1 MVVAEFAE
9 RLVEGQA
16 RWRKKP
22 SVVYDPPHEYVN
34 GSHASIIAGTANPFR
49 SDTENRSSPV
59 TDNPLKLKSIHH
71 VEFWVGNA
79 KQAAYF
85 YRQAFGFS
93 QIAYAGLETGQRDHT
108 SYALS
113 QGKARLVLTSPLTS
127 AGPIAAHI
135 ASHGDAVRDIAFL
148 VEDADR
154 AFDEA
159 VRRGARPAME
169 PTDRGDRCGA
179 VRQAAIHTYGDTVHS
194 FISNKDYRGPFLPGF
209 STRAVHGDP
218 LGILRMDHI
227 VGNVELGKMNEW
239 AEWYSR
245 VLGFRR
251 FISFDDKDISTE
263 YSALMSIVMSDDSFS
278 IKFPINEPAEGRKK
292 SQIQEYLDF
301 HHGPGVQHIALLTED
316 IIATVSRLRENGVE
330 FLHVPD
336 TYYDELPARV
346 GQVEPGI
353 ESLRP
358 LGILVDR
365 DQDGYLLQIFTQP
378 VEDRPTLFFEL
389 IQREGSRGFGKGN
402 FKALFE
408 SIEREQAL
416 RGNL

>member
-1 MVVAEFAE
+1 
-9 RLVEGQA
+9 
-16 RWRKKP
+16 
-22 SVVYDPPHEYVN
+22 
-34 GSHASIIAGTANPFR
+34 
-49 SDTENRSSPV
+49 
-59 TDNPLKLKSIHH
+59 
-71 VEFWVGNA
+71 
-79 KQAAYF
+79 
-85 YRQAFGFS
+85 
-93 QIAYAGLETGQRDHT
+93 
-108 SYALS
+108 
-113 QGKARLVLTSPLTS
+113 
-127 AGPIAAHI
+127 
-135 ASHGDAVRDIAFL
+135 
-148 VEDADR
+148 
-154 AFDEA
+154 
-159 VRRGARPAME
+159 
-169 PTDRGDRCGA
+169 
-179 VRQAAIHTYGDTVHS
+179 
-194 FISNKDYRGPFLPGF
+194 
-209 STRAVHGDP
+209 
-218 LGILRMDHI
+218 
-227 VGNVELGKMNEW
+227 MNEW